1 MSDAYGFLAPIY
13 QPLSTLVFGGD
24 LVAANSVFSA
34 LAAGKISLIIGGGD
48 AVAYSDWDESFSGE
62 YWDTSLKMTELA
74 KHNLERSK
82 VRVNCGSWP
91 GVGKFDVILLPFVLD
106 TLPGREI
113 EKLIGQIADSLNP
126 GGKVILSDFFS
137 PKTFPQRVLQG
148 LMITG
153 FRVFAEH
160 LRTDLPDFERFF
172 EGKSWR
178 LLEEQTWRKG
188 WIRARVYG
196 RMDDSAY

>member
-13 QPLSTLVFGGD
+13 QPLSTLVFGED

-34 LAAGKISLIIGGGD
+34 LATGKKSLIVGGGD
-48 AVAYSDWDESFSGE
+48 AVAYRDWDESFSGE
-62 YWDTSLKMTELA
+62 YWDTSLKMAELA
-74 KHNLERSK
+74 KQNLRRSK
-82 VRVNCGSWP
+82 VRVNCGSWT
-91 GVGKFDVILLPFVLD
+91 GAGKFDVVMLPFVLD
-106 TLPGREI
+106 TLPDREI

-137 PKTFPQRVLQG
+137 PKTFPQRLLQG

-153 FRVFAEH
+153 FRAFAKH
-160 LRTDLPDFERFF
+160 PRADLPGYDSFF
-172 EGKSWR
+172 DVGIWR
-178 LLEEQTWRKG
+178 LLDEKTWRKG

-196 RMDDSAY
+196 RIDDSAD